1 MRAHSGRAATPIAPK
16 RPRLSLVVCQVIR
29 WMAPVHAACARVRR
43 LPTMDGLGCPGRS
56 TDDLQPSEG
65 IVPIHEIEK
74 LIVPRFFLA

>member
-1 MRAHSGRAATPIAPK
+1 M
-16 RPRLSLVVCQVIR
+16 
-29 WMAPVHAACARVRR
+29 HAACARVRR